1 MIKNPVR
8 LHHEAKEQLKKLNEL
23 NLALQRLAMR
33 TKVKT
38 YMFVIL
44 LALLLILFRKTFIAV
59 FAILI
64 MVVLAALVALHKRF
78 TIVSLGIELYTFFA
92 IVLTYAFGPL
102 IASVSIIV
110 MIALGDFLAAREP
123 VYTFAK
129 FVIYPMLCLLT
140 AFLSSY
146 DIVVIGMIIVVL
158 MNVIFWLI
166 WGILSQ
172 FSFFWGPLT
181 IAINCIVNYFL
192 LSRMGEWL
200 VRVLAGG

>member
-1 MIKNPVR
+1 MIQDPVR
-8 LHHEAKEQLKKLNEL
+8 LHHEAKEKLKKLNEL

-38 YMFVIL
+38 YMFAIL
-44 LALLLILFRKTFIAV
+44 LILLLIVFSKTLIAI
-59 FAILI
+59 FTILV

-78 TIVSLGIELYTFFA
+78 TIVSLGVELYTFFA
-92 IVLTYAFGPL
+92 IVLTYVFGPL
-102 IASVSIIV
+102 IASVSTIV

-129 FVIYPMLCLLT
+129 FLIYPLLCILT

-146 DIVVIGMIIVVL
+146 DIVVVGMIIVIL
-158 MNVIFWLI
+158 MNLVFWFV

-181 IAINCIVNYFL
+181 IVVNCVVNYFL
-192 LSRMGEWL
+192 LSRMAEWL
-200 VRVLAGG
+200 VQILGG